1 MSFDYYEFKRE
12 KRAYNRTAPKKL
24 DYIYALEAKGIYP
37 RLNTR
42 LKALKAIC
50 EERGIKVYSNHFLS
64 PAYNGAS
71 IIENRFVNN
80 ITSNVRTLGQAK
92 EMVKEVSFN
101 F

>member
-42 LKALKAIC
+42 LKALKAAC
-50 EERGIKVYSNHFLS
+50 EKRGIKVYSNHRLS
-64 PAYNGAS
+64 PAYNGG
-71 IIENRFVNN
+71 IDYR
-80 ITSNVRTLGQAK
+80 K
-92 EMVKEVSFN
+92 
-101 F
+101 